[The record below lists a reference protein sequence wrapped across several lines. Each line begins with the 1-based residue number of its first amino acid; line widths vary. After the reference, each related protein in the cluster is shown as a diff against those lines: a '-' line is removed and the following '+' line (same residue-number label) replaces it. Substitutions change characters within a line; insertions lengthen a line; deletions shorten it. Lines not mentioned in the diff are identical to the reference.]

1 MHCILNYVDKQRAE
15 VPRIQILK
23 SIRLNENVVV
33 VGVVVVGVVVVGVV
47 VFIVIVVIVIVVGV
61 VVGLVSRVR
70 VVKGNSVILRP
81 RDVFRSR

>member
-23 SIRLNENVVV
+23 SIRLNENGVGV
-33 VGVVVVGVVVVGVV
+33 VGVVDVADVV
-47 VFIVIVVIVIVVGV
+47 VVGV
-61 VVGLVSRVR
+61 VVGLVCRVR
-70 VVKGNSVILRP
+70 VVKGNSIILRP

>member
-33 VGVVVVGVVVVGVV
+33 VVVVGVGVVGV
-47 VFIVIVVIVIVVGV
+47 
-61 VVGLVSRVR
+61 VSRVR